1 MSVCCDCCVLS
12 GRGLCEG
19 LITRP
24 EESYRLWCVV
34 CDIETTKIFVNEESK
49 AHYGAKR
56 EREREKELVR
66 RRSWNISNYYSS
78 ITFEE

>member
-1 MSVCCDCCVLS
+1 
-12 GRGLCEG
+12 
-19 LITRP
+19 
-24 EESYRLWCVV
+24 V